1 MRGLMKYKIER
12 LNPGRSGAGGRGLNQ
27 GKKKNGASIRN
38 SSKRDP
44 SEPALN
50 IPTSTLTAK
59 K

>member
-12 LNPGRSGAGGRGLNQ
+12 LNPGRSGAGGGLNQ

>member
-1 MRGLMKYKIER
+1 MKDKIER
-12 LNPGRSGAGGRGLNQ
+12 LNPGRRGGGGVELNQ
-27 GKKKNGASIRN
+27 GKKKKGASIRN

>member
-1 MRGLMKYKIER
+1 MKYKIER
-12 LNPGRSGAGGRGLNQ
+12 LNPGRSGAGGGGGGLNQ

>member
-1 MRGLMKYKIER
+1 MKYKIER
-12 LNPGRSGAGGRGLNQ
+12 LNPGRSGAGGGLNQ

>member
-1 MRGLMKYKIER
+1 MKYKIER
-12 LNPGRSGAGGRGLNQ
+12 LNPGRSGAGGGGGLNQ